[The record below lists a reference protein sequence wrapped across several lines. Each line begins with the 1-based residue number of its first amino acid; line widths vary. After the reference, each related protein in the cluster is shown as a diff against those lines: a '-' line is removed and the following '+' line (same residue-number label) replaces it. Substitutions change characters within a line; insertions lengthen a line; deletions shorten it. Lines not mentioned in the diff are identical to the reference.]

1 MKKALILGIS
11 GQDGYYLTKELLDSN
26 YKVFGMVRR
35 HSVSNNQ
42 TTRINSLIN
51 EIELEYGDLLDAN
64 SVRNIFKKIKP
75 DVIFNLAAM
84 SQVKISNIM
93 PSFTIQTNG
102 LAVLN
107 ILEIIKESLSS
118 AVFYQ
123 ASSSEMF
130 GNSVDK
136 DKFQRLTTPMNPVS
150 PYGCSKLLAYHLV
163 KHYRNA
169 YKLNLRNGILFNH
182 ESPLRGENFVTA
194 KVVKTAVEIKKG
206 LKNKLVLGNIDSY
219 RDWGHSKD
227 YVKAIRMIVEHD
239 IARDWIVSTGKSK
252 SIRDMCEYVFSKLNL
267 DYQKFVK
274 QDNKFFRSEELNY
287 LKGDSSE
294 TRNILGWKP
303 TYSFEQ
309 MLDEMIDHWMKKI

>member
-1 MKKALILGIS
+1 MLQI
-11 GQDGYYLTKELLDSN
+11 
-26 YKVFGMVRR
+26 
-35 HSVSNNQ
+35 NQ
-42 TTRINSLIN
+42 IFPN
-51 EIELEYGDLLDAN
+51 EIELEFGDLLDAN

-287 LKGDSSE
+287 LKGDYSE

>member
-267 DYQKFVK
+267 DYQKFVE

-287 LKGDSSE
+287 LKGDSSD